1 MLENILLDQQKFFKS
16 KIVAQKSNHWIFSE
30 VWEYVENIGD
40 VKMIYL
46 RDSSYSENKVLRDYN
61 IILIL
66 KC

>member
-16 KIVAQKSNHWIFSE
+16 KIVAQNSNRWIFSE

-61 IILIL
+61 IILIQ

>member
-16 KIVAQKSNHWIFSE
+16 KIVAQKSNRWIFSE